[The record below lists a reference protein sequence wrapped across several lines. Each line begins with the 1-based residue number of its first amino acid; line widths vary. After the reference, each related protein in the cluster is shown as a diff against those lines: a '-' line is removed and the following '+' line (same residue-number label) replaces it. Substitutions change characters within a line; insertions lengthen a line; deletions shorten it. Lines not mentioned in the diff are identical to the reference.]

1 MGGCEACVK
10 TRSKVTMEFLSN
22 KRPIIECRIGGKPAA
37 FLLDTGAS
45 VAFIDREFINAY
57 ALSEGKK
64 YHGSI
69 VGAGGE
75 MRGVRYCNSFVT
87 LPNGKDVA
95 QFLLADISAVR
106 ASIKEETGIDIV
118 GIISYPQMKF
128 VGITLEDK

>member
-1 MGGCEACVK
+1 
-10 TRSKVTMEFLSN
+10 MEFLSD
-22 KRPIIECRIGGKPAA
+22 KRPIVECRIGGLTAN

-45 VAFIDREFINAY
+45 VAFIDRTFVNEY

-64 YHGSI
+64 YHGK
-69 VGAGGE
+69 VMGAGGE

-95 QFLLADISAVR
+95 QFLLADISGVR

-118 GIISYPQMKF
+118 GIISWPQMKF
-128 VGITLEDK
+128 AGITINTN

>member
-1 MGGCEACVK
+1 
-10 TRSKVTMEFLSN
+10 MEFLSK
-22 KRPIIECRIGGKPAA
+22 KRPIVECYIGGKPAA

-45 VAFIDREFINAY
+45 VAFIDREFINEY
-57 ALSEGKK
+57 ALAEGKR

-106 ASIKEETGIDIV
+106 ESIKEETGIEIV

>member
-1 MGGCEACVK
+1 MK
-10 TRSKVTMEFLSN
+10 FLSD
-22 KRPIIECRIGGKPAA
+22 KRPIVECMIGGKPAA

-45 VAFIDREFINAY
+45 VAFIDREFINEY
-57 ALSEGKK
+57 ALAEGKK
-64 YHGSI
+64 YHGKV

-95 QFLLADISAVR
+95 QFLLADISTVR

-118 GIISYPQMKF
+118 GIISWPQMKF
-128 VGITLEDK
+128 AGIMINTN

>member
-1 MGGCEACVK
+1 MK
-10 TRSKVTMEFLSN
+10 FIST
-22 KRPIIECRIGGKPAA
+22 KRPIIECTIGGKPAA

-45 VAFIDREFINAY
+45 VAFIDRAFVREY
-57 ALSEGKK
+57 DLVEGKR
-64 YHGSI
+64 YHGKI

-87 LPNGKDVA
+87 LPNGREVA

-118 GIISYPQMKF
+118 GIISLPQMKLA
-128 VGITLEDK
+128 GLTLGQKE

>member
-1 MGGCEACVK
+1 
-10 TRSKVTMEFLSN
+10 MEFLSN
-22 KRPIIECRIGGKPAA
+22 KRPIIECHIGGKPAP

-45 VAFIDREFINAY
+45 VAFIDREFINEY
-57 ALSEGKK
+57 ALAEGKR

-75 MRGVRYCNSFVT
+75 MRGARYCNSFVT
-87 LPNGKDVA
+87 LPNGKDIG

-106 ASIKEETGIDIV
+106 ESIKEETNVEIV